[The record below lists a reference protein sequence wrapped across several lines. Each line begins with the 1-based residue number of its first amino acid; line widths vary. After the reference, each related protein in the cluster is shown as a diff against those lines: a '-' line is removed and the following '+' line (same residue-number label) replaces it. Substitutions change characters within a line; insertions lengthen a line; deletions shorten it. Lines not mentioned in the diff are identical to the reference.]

1 MGRRGDSTEPV
12 APAWG
17 WRGVGAGR
25 VAHVDAAAEYQ
36 ATTVQAAGLYPFTAG
51 SGAPTVGVPIG
62 RHLLSGE
69 TVCLDPM
76 EWLTAGLIVNPGV
89 FVLGQPGVGK
99 STLAKRVGRGLVA
112 MGVKLIVLGDT
123 KPDYTPLV
131 ESLGGQVLRVGRGLD
146 RINPLDAGPLGQAAR
161 RVGGEAGE
169 RLRVE
174 MRGRR
179 LASLL
184 ALLTLVRPTAPI
196 RPGEEVVLGAAVDLL
211 ADRLPPGEDPTIPD
225 VLRIVREAPDRLLAA
240 SEQDSVEAYRAETR
254 SLRQTLGL
262 LLEGPLAGVFDSP
275 TTHPID
281 LDAPAVSID
290 ISAVAAAGD
299 VLVAAAMLATWSYGY
314 ATVDG
319 RSALAEAGLRRRQR
333 TFMVLD
339 ELWRALRGASGLVEH
354 ADALTRLNRARGIGH
369 MMLSHSLAD
378 LDALPTEEDR
388 SKARGFVDRCAVTV
402 LGGLPP
408 RELDAVHELV
418 PLSSPEREL
427 VTSWSASGSWE
438 PTAQHPGRGRYL
450 VKTGGR
456 TGIPVA
462 MELIGDEAALYDTD
476 TAMRGDPPVCGV
488 HDPAGGD
495 MSTG

>member
-1 MGRRGDSTEPV
+1 MARRADTV

-17 WRGVGAGR
+17 WRGIGAGR
-25 VAHVDAAAEYQ
+25 AAHVDAAAEYQ
-36 ATTVQAAGLYPFTAG
+36 ATTVQAAGLYPFAAG

-62 RHLLSGE
+62 RHLLWGE

-76 EWLTAGLIVNPGV
+76 EWLTAGLTVNPGV

-99 STLAKRVGRGLVA
+99 STLAKRIGRGLVA

-123 KPDYTPLV
+123 KPDYTLLV
-131 ESLGGQVLRVGRGLD
+131 ESLGGQVIRVGRGLD
-146 RINPLDAGPLGQAAR
+146 RINPLDAGPLGTAAR
-161 RVGGEAGE
+161 RIGGDVGE
-169 RLRVE
+169 RLRAE

-179 LASLL
+179 LSSLL
-184 ALLTLVRPTAPI
+184 ALLTLVRRTAPI
-196 RPGEEVVLGAAVDLL
+196 GAGEEVLLGAAVDLL
-211 ADRLPPGEDPTIPD
+211 ADRLPAGQDPTVPD
-225 VLRIVREAPDRLLAA
+225 VLHVLREGPARLLAA
-240 SEQDSVEAYRAETR
+240 SETDSLIAYRDETR

-262 LLEGPLAGVFDSP
+262 LVEGPLAGVFDGP
-275 TTHPID
+275 TTQPID
-281 LDAPAVSID
+281 VDAPAVSVD

-299 VLVAAAMLATWSYGY
+299 TLVAAAMLATWSYGY

-319 RSALAEAGLRRRQR
+319 RAALADAGLVPRRR
-333 TFMVLD
+333 TFVVLD
-339 ELWRALRGASGLVEH
+339 ELWRALRGAPGLVEH

-388 SKARGFVDRCAVTV
+388 SKARGFIDRCAVTV

-408 RELDAVHELV
+408 RELDAVGELV
-418 PLSSPEREL
+418 PLSGPEREL
-427 VTSWSASGSWE
+427 VTSWSSSGSWE
-438 PTAQHPGRGRYL
+438 PTARHPGRGRYL

-462 MELIGDEAALYDTD
+462 MELIGDEPELYDTD
-476 TAMRGDPPVCGV
+476 TAMR
-488 HDPAGGD
+488 AGGNGSRGD
-495 MSTG
+495 GRTVAT